1 MINIIKG
8 YTMTLLNKDKA
19 RTSNVNYNIIISFL
33 LRGLSIIVSFLTI
46 SYSLK
51 LLDANKY
58 GIWLAISST
67 VSWISILDIGLAN
80 GLRNKIAEY
89 LAVKNFKE
97 AKIAVSSTYA
107 ILLMIVVPVMLFFG
121 IFLRFANWNAIFNTR
136 LNEQELLYTVA
147 TVFIGLLLQ
156 FFLKPISS
164 ILQGDLKI
172 YKANLIQLICNA
184 VPLVPIILC
193 SKYLKGSMVAL
204 GFAQTI
210 LPVFVLI
217 IYTLILFHRQYAAI
231 RPSFKH
237 INLAKSKSLFGL
249 SFGFFIVQ
257 IAGVFLFS
265 TNEIII
271 SREFGGADVTLY
283 NLLYKYF
290 STAGLVLN
298 IILATYWSA
307 FTNAIALN
315 DFSWVKAS
323 IVKLNKIAFA
333 LFGLMLLQ
341 LLVIG
346 PVFKIWVG
354 DQVHIPLMLS
364 LVMGIYFIVCLFTAV
379 YTMVLN
385 GAGEVKVQAIVSII
399 TAALHIPVTLFF
411 IRTMHWGLNS
421 MVYSALIWVT
431 IQLIAWRRET
441 KSILN
446 FDQKS
451 QVEELGGLPADTQI
465 VA

>member
-1 MINIIKG
+1 
-8 YTMTLLNKDKA
+8 MTLLNKDKA

-107 ILLMIVVPVMLFFG
+107 ILLMIVVPVMLFFA

-136 LNEQELLYTVA
+136 LNEQELVYTVA
-147 TVFIGLLLQ
+147 TVFVGLLLQ

-451 QVEELGGLPADTQI
+451 QVEELGDLPADTQI